1 MIKLK
6 RKKIKKNKKSQ
17 LRKRKKANKIKSNVW
32 LETQKLNHFLKQSK
46 FNNLKSLNLLCM
58 ANLRMYLHQT
68 ILLLDNPNMKF
79 LDVLFSNNQQD
90 NKLKQH
96 RLLLL
101 INQKLKRLQLQHRK
115 LKFQHSKNKKLKKTN

>member
-1 MIKLK
+1 VIKLK

-17 LRKRKKANKIKSNVW
+17 LRKRKKPNKIKSNVW

-79 LDVLFSNNQQD
+79 LDALFSNHQQD

-101 INQKLKRLQLQHRK
+101 INQKLKRLHLQHRK